1 MPDFHVYDLFRI
13 DTPIR
18 IVDVGAAPNASSP
31 EPYQFLIN
39 QGVAEVTG
47 FEPDETACAALNASF
62 EGTGNRCFPYFIGDG
77 TERIFHTLSSP
88 LCSSLYEPNRVV
100 IDMFTGL
107 EDYFNEVSRDT
118 VSTTRL
124 DDVSGL
130 GGVDFLKLDVQGAEL
145 DVLENAI
152 GTTLDDTMF
161 VITEVEFLEMYKN
174 QPLFGDISSFMHRN
188 GFMFHVFVGGAYR
201 AFKPMIVGNDPN
213 RGLKQMLWG
222 DVVFFRDPRLFGDC
236 STEKLL
242 KLAIVMHEML
252 ESYDVVLTI
261 LNAVDRREG
270 STLSAD
276 YLGRF

>member
-1 MPDFHVYDLFRI
+1 MPDFHIYDLFRV

-18 IVDVGAAPNASSP
+18 IVDVGAAPNSSSP

-47 FEPDETACAALNASF
+47 FEPDEAACAALNASF
-62 EGTGNRCFPYFIGDG
+62 EGTGNRCFPNFIGDG
-77 TERIFHTLSSP
+77 TERTFHTLSSP
-88 LCSSLYEPNRVV
+88 LCSSLYEPNRDV

-107 EDYFNEVSRDT
+107 DGLFDEVSRDT

-124 DDVSGL
+124 DDVAEL
-130 GGVDFLKLDVQGAEL
+130 GSVDFLKLDVQGAEL
-145 DVLENAI
+145 DVLEN
-152 GTTLDDTMF
+152 GLDTLSETMF
-161 VITEVEFLEMYKN
+161 VITEVEFLELYKG

-201 AFKPMIVGNDPN
+201 AFKPMIIQNDPN

-222 DVVFFRDPRLFGDC
+222 DVVFFRDPRLFGDY

-242 KLAIVMHEML
+242 KLAIVMHEMM
-252 ESYDVVLTI
+252 ESYDVVLTT
-261 LNAVDRREG
+261 LNAIDKREG
-270 STLSAD
+270 STLSAE
-276 YLGRF
+276 YLSRF